1 MGLLGELGKGQ
12 GYLRAGFLGFQSSG
26 KTMTAVKLACG
37 LYRHFGLKGRIAMF
51 DTEGGSE
58 YIAGI
63 VKRETGQS
71 LLGVKSQ
78 SFQDLMDM
86 KEECLASGVEILLV
100 DSVTHIW
107 REICD
112 SYLEHVNADRA
123 KRNMSPRTKLE
134 FQDWGPIKKKWADWT
149 MSYLNDPLHMIIC
162 GRAGFEYE
170 NEKNEET
177 GKREL
182 IKVGTK
188 MKTETEFGFE
198 PSLLVEMERVE
209 IHDEHTVKTVHRAT
223 INKDRFDVMDGLTCD
238 DPTFEFFLPH
248 VSRLK
253 PGAHSE
259 IRQQR
264 TPMTIDEQG
273 RSDWERVKNRRV
285 KAWEEIENGLA
296 ILYPS
301 SQGKDK
307 QARFL
312 IYQALTGT
320 VSETKI
326 QGLPPE
332 QLELMA
338 LAVSDYGK
346 EVLAGLVVEGPAVG
360 AYVRAIYDRL
370 AAEHQARHA
379 EGLTGPAQPTS
390 TPTPEPSQT
399 PEPNPA
405 PSKETPP
412 QEDPLMMLT
421 REINLAEGALSKTMQ
436 GRKALAIL
444 RQGLGVP
451 DGYLPLLDEDIRA
464 YHAQLQVILD
474 RFLAQNPKV
483 KPAREAVGGNGR

>member
-37 LYRHFGLKGRIAMF
+37 VYNYFQLKGRIAMF

-58 YIAGI
+58 YIAAI
-63 VKRETGQS
+63 VKKETGQS

-86 KEECLASGVEILLV
+86 KAECLSGGVDILLV

-112 SYLEHVNADRA
+112 SYLDHVNADRA

-134 FQDWGPIKKKWADWT
+134 FQDWGPIKKKWAEWT

-198 PSLLVEMERVE
+198 PSLLVEMERIE
-209 IHDEHTVKTVHRAT
+209 IHEDAHTTQVVHRAT
-223 INKDRFDVMDGLTCD
+223 VNKDRFDVMDGLTCD

-273 RSDWERVKNRRV
+273 RSDWERLKHRRT

-296 ILYPS
+296 IIYPS

-307 QARFL
+307 QARFM
-312 IYQALTGT
+312 IYQSLAGT

-338 LAVSDYGK
+338 LAISDYGK
-346 EVLAGLVVEGPAVG
+346 DVLGGLVLDVQAVGPYVRGLYDTLAG
-360 AYVRAIYDRL
+360 
-370 AAEHQARHA
+370 EHQARHA
-379 EGLTGPAQPTS
+379 EPSTGTPPHGLPPAADAPTS
-390 TPTPEPSQT
+390 PPPSKPEPTPEP
-399 PEPNPA
+399 
-405 PSKETPP
+405 
-412 QEDPLMMLT
+412 DPLLVLARDINAIEAKLT
-421 REINLAEGALSKTMQ
+421 RSIQ

-444 RQGLGVP
+444 RQGFKLAEGM
-451 DGYLPLLDEDIRA
+451 LPLLEEDIRA
-464 YHAQLQVILD
+464 YHAQLQVIVE
-474 RFLAQNPKV
+474 RFNTQR
-483 KPAREAVGGNGR
+483 KPEREAVPA

>member
-86 KEECLASGVEILLV
+86 KEECLSGGVEILLV

-248 VSRLK
+248 ISRLK

-273 RSDWERVKNRRV
+273 RSDWERLKNRRV

-346 EVLAGLVVEGPAVG
+346 EVLAGLVVEGTAVG

-370 AAEHQARHA
+370 AAEHQARHT
-379 EGLTGPAQPTS
+379 EGPREPMPPTN
-390 TPTPEPSQT
+390 PLPEQT
-399 PEPNPA
+399 PPPSSQPSGQHDA
-405 PSKETPP
+405 PV
-412 QEDPLMMLT
+412 QEDPLMILT
-421 REINLAEGALSKTMQ
+421 QEIRVAEGKLSKSLQ

-444 RQGLGVP
+444 RQGLKLP
-451 DGYLPLLDEDIRA
+451 DGCLPFLEEDIRA
-464 YHAQLQVILD
+464 YHAQLQVILAH
-474 RFLAQNPKV
+474 FLTQKPKAEPAQQ
-483 KPAREAVGGNGR
+483 AVA